1 MRPGRLPFVFVLV
14 FLFGASL
21 SVTPALAQ
29 TFCDFAP
36 RVSTSGARGAIG
48 VPVVVEV
55 TASDPNGD
63 AVTSLTAD
71 ASGLPAGNNA
81 SFTTT
86 ADNTSGTL
94 TWTPQA
100 GQTGNFTVVFTAT
113 ANALSTS
120 ISAGISVTDTAGR
133 PFVQCPVTLSA
144 PELGR
149 FTFKVYAGDPDG
161 EAIASLTVAPLPGT
175 ATFTTNASN
184 TAGTFDWQTDFTSA
198 GTYTITFTASNSQ
211 VGSSSTSL
219 TVTNSD
225 RAPIVNAP
233 PSATGTEGSLLQ
245 MCVSASDPDGDAI
258 TSLTAAPLPS
268 GATFNASPSHEVGTF
283 SWTPA
288 SGQAGMYNVTFTA
301 SNALSGSRTVPITIQ
316 SSGGDRA
323 PVVTAPGSASAR
335 VGTPFSLTVT
345 ASDPDGDAITSLTAS
360 PLISGMSFLPN
371 FDNTEG
377 TLSWTPVA
385 GQEGTIFVTF
395 VASNALSGGATT
407 AIVVSANYPTLVFTT
422 GADKTI
428 HLGSGKPL
436 WCVSFEPVG
445 GSYQVTDVI
454 PGSVVLKSTGT
465 GTVSQISAS
474 QGKSFIVGDQNND
487 QVPDLEVCFLKSDLR
502 QLFSNLTGKTTVQVS
517 LEGDL
522 TTGGHFSGVLQ
533 VDVVAGG
540 GNHAASITPNPPNP
554 GATVRFAT
562 TRAGAVRARV
572 FDIRGRLVR
581 TLAVP
586 AEGGAGEHALRF
598 DGLGDGGRPLPAGVY
613 LFRIETPD
621 GELTAKAAIVH

>member
-1 MRPGRLPFVFVLV
+1 MRLRRLPFVFAAL
-14 FLFGASL
+14 LLLGASL
-21 SVTPALAQ
+21 AVTPALAQ

-36 RVSTSGARGAIG
+36 RLFASGVRGAIG

-55 TASDPNGD
+55 KASDPNGD

-71 ASGLPAGNNA
+71 TSGLPSGNNA

-100 GQTGNFTVVFTAT
+100 GQTGNFTVIFTAT

-120 ISAGISVTDTAGR
+120 ISAGISITDTAGR
-133 PFVQCPVTLSA
+133 PFVQCPATMSV
-144 PELGR
+144 PEFGR
-149 FTFKVYAGDPDG
+149 FTFRVYAGDPDG
-161 EAIASLTVAPLPGT
+161 EAIASLTAAPLPGS
-175 ATFTTNASN
+175 ATFTSNATH

-198 GTYTITFTASNSQ
+198 GAYTITFTASNSL
-211 VGSSSTSL
+211 VGSSNTAL
-219 TVTNSD
+219 TVTSVD
-225 RAPIVNAP
+225 RAPFVNAP

-258 TSLTAAPLPS
+258 TSLTATPLPS
-268 GATFNASPSHEVGTF
+268 GATFNASASHEVGTF
-283 SWTPA
+283 SWTPSA
-288 SGQAGMYNVTFTA
+288 GQAGTYNVTFTA
-301 SNALSGSRTVPITIQ
+301 SNTLSGSRTVPITIQ
-316 SSGGDRA
+316 SAGDRA
-323 PVVTAPGSASAR
+323 PVVMAPGSASAR
-335 VGTPFSLTVT
+335 VDTPFSLTVT

-371 FDNTEG
+371 FNNTQG
-377 TLSWTPVA
+377 TLSWTPAA
-385 GQEGTIFVTF
+385 GQEGTLFVTF

-407 AIVVSANYPTLVFTT
+407 AIVVSGNFSTLVFTT
-422 GADKTI
+422 GGNKTI

-436 WCVSFEPVG
+436 WCASFEPVG
-445 GSYQVTDVI
+445 GSYQLTDVI
-454 PGSVVLKSTGT
+454 PSSVVLKSPAT
-465 GTVSQISAS
+465 GTVTQIFAS

-487 QVPDLEVCFLKSDLR
+487 QVADLEVCFLKGDLR

-522 TTGGHFSGVLQ
+522 TTGGHFSGALQ

-554 GATVRFAT
+554 GATLRFAT
-562 TRAGAVRARV
+562 VRAGTVRARV

-581 TLAVP
+581 TLAGP
-586 AEGGAGEHALRF
+586 TESGSGEHSLLF
-598 DGLGDGGRPLPAGVY
+598 DGRGDGGRPLPAGVY

-621 GELTAKAAIVH
+621 GELTAKTAIVH